1 MGTAHRKKQ
10 IMGQSLVKNYIHIV
24 FSTKHRQPIILPQY
38 EDELHSYLGGICKNL
53 DCQPIKVGGYTDHIH
68 ILCML
73 SKKIALMKLLEE
85 VKSHSSKWMKTK
97 DEQLKNFYWQDG
109 YGAFS
114 VNPAEIDRVIA
125 YIANQHEHHSKKT
138 FQDEYRAFLKK
149 YNVEYDERYVWD

>member
-1 MGTAHRKKQ
+1 
-10 IMGQSLVKNYIHIV
+10 MGQSLVKNYLHIV
-24 FSTKHRQPIILPQY
+24 FSTKNRTPIIHPPY
-38 EDELHSYLGGICKNL
+38 ELELHSYLGGICNNL
-53 DCQPIKVGGYTDHIH
+53 ECHTLKVGGYTDHVH

-97 DEQLKNFYWQDG
+97 DYSLNNFYWQDG

-114 VNPAEIDRVIA
+114 VNPAQVDRVIA
-125 YIANQHEHHSKKT
+125 YIEFQHEHHRKKD
-138 FQDEYRAFLKK
+138 FQNEYRSYLKK